1 MGQVLLLTLILIF
14 LPAVQQSTDITTKF
28 SRAVELQREGQLKPA
43 ADEYRAVLKVAPDYA
58 EAHANLGVV
67 LAQLGRYEES
77 VSAYESALRLAPH
90 LTPIH
95 FNLGIAHY
103 RADQF

>member
-14 LPAVQQSTDITTKF
+14 LPAVHQSTDITTKF

-58 EAHANLGVV
+58 EAHANLGCVAKTI
-67 LAQLGRYEES
+67 LARES
-77 VSAYESALRLAPH
+77 SASA
-90 LTPIH
+90 
-95 FNLGIAHY
+95 
-103 RADQF
+103 